1 MYVESVPN
9 RNSPPATLLRE
20 SFRDGGQVRKRTLA
34 NISDWPPAQ
43 VESRADSPAVHD
55 IRSYGTQGNNHRN
68 GQLTTGKV
76 LERIGAAPI
85 SPYSTASPITT
96 ETLDRIG
103 ALYGIEREILEQRVE
118 TTHSCQA
125 CYRLSRSSIS
135 MCLPAGS

>member
-1 MYVESVPN
+1 M
-9 RNSPPATLLRE
+9 
-20 SFRDGGQVRKRTLA
+20 
-34 NISDWPPAQ
+34 
-43 VESRADSPAVHD
+43 HD